1 MSDTKFTSFKE
12 FYPYYLSEH
21 KLPITK
27 LLHIIGSLCSLGFLI
42 SMIISKKYQYIP
54 FVFIIGYGFA
64 WISHFFSP
72 SKFSKYLFKNL
83 IYSLT
88 LQRAIR
94 VRPQRALRRAL
105 SNGTACAGA
114 SRRPV

>member
-64 WISHFFSP
+64 WISHFAFEKNKP
-72 SKFSKYLFKNL
+72 ATFKYPL
-83 IYSLT
+83 YSFIGDWIMLKDVIT
-88 LQRAIR
+88 RKIKL
-94 VRPQRALRRAL
+94 
-105 SNGTACAGA
+105 
-114 SRRPV
+114 

>member
-27 LLHIIGSLCSLGFLI
+27 LLHIIGSICSLGFLI

-54 FVFIIGYGFA
+54 FAFIIGYGFA
-64 WISHFFSP
+64 WISHFVFEKNKP
-72 SKFSKYLFKNL
+72 ATFKYPL
-83 IYSLT
+83 YSFIGDWIMLKDVIT
-88 LQRAIR
+88 RKIKL
-94 VRPQRALRRAL
+94 
-105 SNGTACAGA
+105 
-114 SRRPV
+114 

>member
-42 SMIISKKYQYIP
+42 SMIISKKYQYIS

-64 WISHFFSP
+64 WISHFAFEKNKP
-72 SKFSKYLFKNL
+72 ATFKYPL
-83 IYSLT
+83 YSFIGDWIMLKDVIT
-88 LQRAIR
+88 RKIKL
-94 VRPQRALRRAL
+94 
-105 SNGTACAGA
+105 
-114 SRRPV
+114 